1 MQPLITLEAN
11 SEIEPGHQ
19 WLKIAPTQAG
29 KALVR
34 LLTGQEDIYGF
45 FVPDLNLYAVPHDYN
60 VDRALVQVINELA
73 HVRFSAP
80 DLVQLTLVMTPSPA
94 GGDPS

>member
-1 MQPLITLEAN
+1 MSELIQLESN
-11 SEIEPGHQ
+11 PSIEPGHQ

-34 LLTGQEDIYGF
+34 LLTGQDDIYEF
-45 FVPDLNLYAVPHDYN
+45 FVPDLNVYAVPHDHV
-60 VDRALVQVINELA
+60 VDQNMVSVINELA

-80 DLVQLTLVMTPSPA
+80 DLVQLTLVMTTVPTGGAPS
-94 GGDPS
+94 